1 VHLRLKIFFQNSLTV
16 ARRYWSA
23 ARSHARTQPAGRLV
37 ALLALLFFAGAQPAS
52 AGPWSVTLYGGPATY
67 VISSEVIQ
75 GNFNVNA
82 GVIGVAADRRLAYLG
97 WGWNLVGEGQFQ
109 VFAGKHSYPSV
120 SLGLGLEFHDF
131 PWEQRLPTALSV
143 FMGPSYS
150 VDPYQY
156 YATNL
161 WGSRKSLLNYVSIE
175 VAVALPDSHRWDVA
189 LRTYHRSGAWG
200 FYTLDADEATVIG
213 AGVRYR
219 F

>member
-1 VHLRLKIFFQNSLTV
+1 MVAARPSNTSDGALTV
-16 ARRYWSA
+16 KLRWA
-23 ARSHARTQPAGRLV
+23 
-37 ALLALLFFAGAQPAS
+37 ALLAVLLAGATPAA

-67 VISSEVIQ
+67 TISSEVVQ
-75 GNFNVNA
+75 GHFGINA
-82 GVIGVAADRRLAYLG
+82 GVLGIAADRRLARLG

-131 PWEQRLPTALSV
+131 PWERHLPTAFSV
-143 FMGPSYS
+143 FMGPTYS
-150 VDPYQY
+150 VDPYQF

-175 VAVALPDSHRWDVA
+175 LAVALPDTKRWDMV

-200 FYTLDADEATVIG
+200 VYTLDADEATVVG
-213 AGVRYR
+213 VGVRYR